1 MHKIDNFLGDD
12 INSSYVDSKNNVIE
26 CRNNDNGLS
35 DVENHKIDYSDYVS
49 PKPSTRVVGK
59 ISLKNV

>member
-1 MHKIDNFLGDD
+1 MHKIDNFLGND
-12 INSSYVDSKNNVIE
+12 INSSYVDSKKNIIE
-26 CRNNDNGLS
+26 CKNNDNDLNG
-35 DVENHKIDYSDYVS
+35 VENHKINYNDYVS